1 MQYSMDIVHFQ
12 PLLRRQND
20 DDSVDLIRDFPSR
33 AKSQHK
39 DVDQQNKHVSGLIF
53 LDVFI
58 IS

>member
-1 MQYSMDIVHFQ
+1 MDIVHFQ

-53 LDVFI
+53 LDVFL